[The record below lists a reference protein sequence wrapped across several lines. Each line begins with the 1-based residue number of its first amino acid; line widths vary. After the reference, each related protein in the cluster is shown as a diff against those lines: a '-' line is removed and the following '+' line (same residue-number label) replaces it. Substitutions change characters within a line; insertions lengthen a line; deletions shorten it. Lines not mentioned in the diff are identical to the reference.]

1 MIPIKLLNYICHFLI
16 LLVIIFTVKIAIDF
30 DARNQSA
37 TSEKRDKIY
46 IDGNYII
53 NPRLQVES
61 DDFKYVVATKG
72 FVNDNDEYTFEK
84 IHVTCDYG
92 TITAGR
98 LMVSKNAD
106 TLVFDDQVKFTV
118 YLHKFKNV

>member
-1 MIPIKLLNYICHFLI
+1 
-16 LLVIIFTVKIAIDF
+16 
-30 DARNQSA
+30 
-37 TSEKRDKIY
+37 
-46 IDGNYII
+46 
-53 NPRLQVES
+53 VEG

-72 FVNDNDEYTFEK
+72 FVNDNGEYTFEK